1 MKKIN
6 NSFNELAYEFKT
18 DSGLQ
23 VYLVHRPGFKKTTAV
38 YGTPFGALNLKQKV
52 NGELMTH
59 KSGLAHFL
67 EHKLFEDEQGDVL
80 SQFADLGASANA
92 FTSYHQTMYYF
103 DFNGEI
109 EKPLTLLL
117 DFVSEFKI
125 TETSVEKEKGIIV
138 EELKMYEQMPDMVL
152 LMETYRNIYH
162 NYPYIYDIAGT
173 EDSVNDTQ
181 LFDLEEAYRVN
192 YHDSRM
198 VLSIVTPE
206 DPLKVKKI
214 IDARCKNHI
223 KAMDL
228 VEDLYP
234 EEPMSVNH
242 VNRTIHKKVETPKM
256 SLCYKFPYDE
266 KINKSLDEFLIKLV
280 LEMNFSELAPDY
292 QKALDDEI
300 ISNQFSFDIDLRED
314 HGVIYFFNE
323 SNHFEEFN
331 NFVDDKMNALEID
344 EKLFKQLKKR
354 YFGEMVYSLSNVNR
368 LAITL
373 AQSHFEGIN
382 YYDYMESIKSL
393 EFVDIFKITDTFK
406 ALTKTLLLMTNS

>member
-1 MKKIN
+1 MKKIS
-6 NSFNELAYEFKT
+6 NSFNEQAYEFKT

-38 YGTPFGALNLKQKV
+38 YGTPFGALNLQQKV

-80 SQFADLGASANA
+80 SQFSDLGASANA

-125 TETSVEKEKGIIV
+125 SEASVEKEKGIIV

-173 EDSVNDTQ
+173 ENSVNDTQ

-198 VLSIVTPE
+198 VLSIVSPE
-206 DPLKVKKI
+206 EPFKVKEI
-214 IDARCKNHI
+214 IDARCKNHV
-223 KAMDL
+223 KAMDK
-228 VEDLYP
+228 VEDIFP
-234 EEPMSVNH
+234 DEPMTVH
-242 VNRTIHKKVETPKM
+242 HTDRVIHKKVETPKM
-256 SLCYKFPYDE
+256 SLCYKFPYE
-266 KINKSLDEFLIKLV
+266 TKLNKSLDEFLLKLV
-280 LEMNFSELAPDY
+280 LEMNFSELSNDY
-292 QKALDDEI
+292 QNALDEEI
-300 ISNQFSFDIDLRED
+300 ISNQFSFEIDLRED

-323 SNHFEEFN
+323 SNHYEGFN
-331 NFVDDKMNALEID
+331 DFVDCKMKALNID

-354 YFGEMVYSLSNVNR
+354 YFGEMIYSLSNVNR

-373 AQSHFEGIN
+373 AQTYFDGIN
-382 YYDYMESIKSL
+382 YYEYMESIKEL
-393 EFVDIFKITDTFK
+393 EFEDIFQITEIFESLSRTS
-406 ALTKTLLLMTNS
+406 LLMTSS